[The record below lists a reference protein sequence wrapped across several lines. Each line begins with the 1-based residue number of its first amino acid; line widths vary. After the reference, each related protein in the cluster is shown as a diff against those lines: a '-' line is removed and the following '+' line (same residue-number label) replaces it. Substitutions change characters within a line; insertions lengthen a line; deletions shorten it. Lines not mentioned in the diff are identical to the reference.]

1 MGRYKKEAPQQSNKE
16 RLKQLMENHPLIKL
30 IKSKSIELNQDSN
43 ESQNS

>member
-1 MGRYKKEAPQQSNKE
+1 MGRSKVAPQQSNQE

-30 IKSKSIELNQDSN
+30 IKSKSLKLNQDNN